1 MARKGGRISGVY
13 EKQKSIMQC
22 EILHMFN
29 ESANNKEI
37 YRYGKF
43 SNRENDAYKIYD
55 TISISE
61 NLSVLRGDENE
72 YVRLL
77 PLASIHKSINHF
89 SSSVFDQLYL
99 MCFYLYDV

>member
-1 MARKGGRISGVY
+1 MARKGGRISLYIY

-43 SNRENDAYKIYD
+43 SNRENDAYKIYY
-55 TISISE
+55 TISILE

-77 PLASIHKSINHF
+77 PLASIHKFINHF
-89 SSSVFDQLYL
+89 SSSVF
-99 MCFYLYDV
+99 